1 MQAADVAV
9 MPGANLWR
17 AWLGFNL
24 SHSLGLLV
32 FAGLLLVLAFGDDS
46 AFGDSPAA
54 ALAAAVAANRLVVAA
69 RFFYVMPVIVADLAL
84 ACLAGAWVAA

>member
-46 AFGDSPAA
+46 AFGDSPPAPPA
-54 ALAAAVAANRLVVAA
+54 TAVATWLVVAA